1 MILCIDIGNS
11 LIHLGIFD
19 KDKVILQFRYNSK
32 DGMSSDQFGIFLKS
46 VLLENEINWKNIK
59 QVMICSVVPEL
70 DYSAR
75 AAIIKYFKIEPFFLN
90 MGAKTGLKIKYSNPA
105 EIGAD
110 RIATAIGAIHSHPNQ
125 NLIVIDMGTATTI
138 CAITKDKEYLAG
150 AILAGMKTSMKALY
164 SNSAKLSAVEI
175 IKPQDRLGKAT
186 KENIQIGLFYG
197 HLGAIREVINFIT
210 KQAFTSK
217 DYLVLGTGGFSELY
231 RNEKIFDYIIPELA
245 LKGLNLLHSI
255 NHSNP

>member
-11 LIHLGIFD
+11 IIHLGIFD
-19 KDKVILQFRYNSK
+19 QDKLILQFRYNSK

-46 VLLENEINWKNIK
+46 ALQENEINWKNIK

-70 DYSAR
+70 DYSTR
-75 AAIIKYFKIEPFFLN
+75 SAIIKYFKLEPFFLN
-90 MGAKTGLKIKYSNPA
+90 MGVKTGLKIKYSNPA

-110 RIATAIGAIHSHPNQ
+110 RIATAIGAVDSYPNQ
-125 NLIVIDMGTATTI
+125 NLIVVDMGTATTI

-164 SNSAKLSAVEI
+164 ANSAKLSAVEI

-210 KQAFTSK
+210 KQSFTSK

-231 RNEKIFDYIIPELA
+231 KNEKIFDYIMPELA
-245 LKGLNLLHSI
+245 LKGLNLLYPMNS
-255 NHSNP
+255 SNL

>member
-11 LIHLGIFD
+11 IIHLGVFNQD
-19 KDKVILQFRYNSK
+19 KLILQFRYNSK

-59 QVMICSVVPEL
+59 HVMICSVVPEL

-75 AAIIKYFKIEPFFLN
+75 SAIIKYFRLEPFFLN

-110 RIATAIGAIHSHPNQ
+110 RIATAIGAVDSYPNQ
-125 NLIVIDMGTATTI
+125 NLIVVDMGTATTI

-164 SNSAKLSAVEI
+164 ANSAKLSAVEI

-197 HLGAIREVINFIT
+197 HLGAVREVINFIT

-231 RNEKIFDYIIPELA
+231 KNEKIFNHIMPELA
-245 LKGLNLLHSI
+245 LKGLNLLHSM
-255 NHSNP
+255 NSSNL

>member
-11 LIHLGIFD
+11 IIHLGIFD
-19 KDKVILQFRYNSK
+19 QGKLILQFRYNSK
-32 DGMSSDQFGIFLKS
+32 DGMTSDQFGIFLKS
-46 VLLENEINWKNIK
+46 VLQENEINWKNIK

-70 DYSAR
+70 DYSVR
-75 AAIIKYFKIEPFFLN
+75 SAIIKYFKIDPFFLN

-110 RIATAIGAIHSHPNQ
+110 RIATAIGAVNSYPNQ
-125 NLIVIDMGTATTI
+125 NLIVVDMGTATTI
-138 CAITKDKEYLAG
+138 CAINKDKEYLAG

-164 SNSAKLSAVEI
+164 ANSAKLSAVEI

-197 HLGAIREVINFIT
+197 HLGAIREVISFIT

-231 RNEKIFDYIIPELA
+231 KNEKIFDYIIPELA
-245 LKGLNLLHSI
+245 LKGLNLLHSM
-255 NHSNP
+255 NSSNL